1 MLSENKQTNRHKK
14 KLTLIV
20 MCALTCLLCLL
31 LGGAL
36 ALGMTFGASQGHIVS
51 TQEYERIKRYE
62 RLDEIYEMIKN
73 NYYLETDDETLIL
86 GAIDGMTDAL
96 NDPYTYYQTPEDV
109 TEEQTYEEGVYYGIG
124 IQLTATVDGG
134 LYVTRVYTGGP
145 AHEAGLRSGDVLYAV
160 GGETLTG
167 SSTEKLDAAVDM
179 IRGEQNTLVDV
190 TVLRGD
196 EEMTFSIR
204 RDDVTINRVDYAV
217 LEGNIGYIAIYEF
230 MGDDVEGFN
239 QALDVLL
246 DKQVDALVIDLRDN
260 PGGLLSDVLDIADR
274 LLDEG
279 LIVYMENRHGERQSF
294 YSEKGG
300 VALPMA
306 VLVNSF
312 SASASEVLTG
322 ALQDYGVAEVVGE
335 TTFGKGIVQTITT
348 FGADGAGLHMTTES
362 YYTPSGRSIHGTG
375 IEPDVPVEVGE
386 GDEINPENPDP
397 ATDTQLRSAV
407 ELLLEKL
414 EQN

>member
-1 MLSENKQTNRHKK
+1 MLSENNRKK
-14 KLTLIV
+14 RLTLTAICV
-20 MCALTCLLCLL
+20 LVCLLCLM

-36 ALGMTFGASQGHIVS
+36 ALGVTFGSSQGYYVS
-51 TQEYERIKRYE
+51 AQDYERIRRYE
-62 RLDEIYEMIKN
+62 RLDKIYEMIKS
-73 NYYLETDDETLIL
+73 NYYLETDDEELLL
-86 GAIDGMTDAL
+86 GAIDGMTGAL

-124 IQLTATVDGG
+124 IQLTATADGT
-134 LYVTRVYTGGP
+134 LYITRVYSGGP
-145 AHEAGLRSGDVLYAV
+145 AREAGLRSGDVLCAV
-160 GGETLTG
+160 AGEELTG
-167 SSTEKLDAAVDM
+167 SGTEKLDRAVEL
-179 IRGEQNTLVDV
+179 IRGEQNTLAEI
-190 TVLRGD
+190 TILRGG
-196 EEMTFSIR
+196 EEMTFSVR
-204 RDDVTINRVDYAV
+204 RDDVTINRVDYTV

-239 QALDVLL
+239 QALDALL
-246 DKQVDALVIDLRDN
+246 EAQVDALVIDLRDN

-306 VLVNSF
+306 VLVNAF

-348 FGADGAGLHMTTES
+348 FGEDGAGLHMTTES

-375 IEPDVPVEVGE
+375 IEPDVPVAVGDE
-386 GDEINPENPDP
+386 DEINPESPDL
-397 ATDTQLRSAV
+397 ATDTQLRTAV
-407 ELLLEKL
+407 ELLLEGL
-414 EQN
+414 NQN